1 MSKKSDPMFR
11 VQFISQDKVFEI
23 YARQLYSSDLYG
35 FIEVEEFVFG
45 ERSGLL
51 VDPSQEKL
59 KSEFSGVKRSYIPM
73 HAVIRIDEVDT
84 NGPARIKDHK
94 GGNVTPLA
102 MVPPRFPRDAD

>member
-45 ERSGLL
+45 ERS
-51 VDPSQEKL
+51 
-59 KSEFSGVKRSYIPM
+59 
-73 HAVIRIDEVDT
+73 
-84 NGPARIKDHK
+84 
-94 GGNVTPLA
+94 
-102 MVPPRFPRDAD
+102 

>member
-51 VDPSQEKL
+51 VDPSEEKL
-59 KSEFSGVKRSYIPM
+59 KS
-73 HAVIRIDEVDT
+73 
-84 NGPARIKDHK
+84 
-94 GGNVTPLA
+94 
-102 MVPPRFPRDAD
+102 